1 MLMLKGA
8 PDRVIGMC
16 STVYHQ
22 NKIIN
27 IDNVKYFCLIN
38 FRI

>member
-27 IDNVKYFCLIN
+27 IDNNLRKELEL
-38 FRI
+38 